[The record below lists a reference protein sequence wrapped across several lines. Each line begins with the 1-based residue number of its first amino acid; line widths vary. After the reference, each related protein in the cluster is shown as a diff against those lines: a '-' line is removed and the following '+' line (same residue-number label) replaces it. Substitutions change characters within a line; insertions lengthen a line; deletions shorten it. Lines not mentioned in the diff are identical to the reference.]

1 MAYSAIYSDSFSR
14 VPTKFQREIV
24 DEENRWNSDF
34 KVTFEI
40 LTLID
45 GTNTIFSLK
54 KKINLG
60 IYKNKEYLRKRKIN
74 ILYHFVIFVL

>member
-24 DEENRWNSDF
+24 DYENRWNSDF

-40 LTLID
+40 LTLIY
-45 GTNTIFSLK
+45 GTNTIFSLMK
-54 KKINLG
+54 KKNHEI
-60 IYKNKEYLRKRKIN
+60 
-74 ILYHFVIFVL
+74 